1 MSLSRRVTGDFNHN
15 TQQQEFTESPVVF
28 FFVIFCFF
36 LDFVSFYFSCKL
48 GVSFLGAGC
57 LRKWV
62 KLLKKGNPSSS
73 KMRKKN
79 LSPVSLQW
87 CHPFLPGQGEQSRL
101 RPRCICHVGEDVFII
116 RMPFPCSSHDSFPKR
131 RNSVAVLSLLKYL
144 PKWRMQRKISH
155 WLLV

>member
-87 CHPFLPGQGEQSRL
+87 CHPFLPGQGE
-101 RPRCICHVGEDVFII
+101 
-116 RMPFPCSSHDSFPKR
+116 
-131 RNSVAVLSLLKYL
+131 
-144 PKWRMQRKISH
+144 
-155 WLLV
+155 